1 MTQHGTH
8 RDATTSRRRIL
19 RAGGAAA
26 LASLA
31 GCTAAVDRLANR
43 VLGDV
48 NVLNQLGRTVSGS
61 IEIAGPSGGTV
72 LTETFEAPSTESGG
86 ESNVV
91 AYDDVWEETGA
102 HRVEVELTDV
112 ELEGVSQTSEAVSIG
127 DVDEEMVGVLVGSG
141 IKDEPIAIRAG
152 ESLSEFGGAAEN
164 GSS

>member
-1 MTQHGTH
+1 MTRHTYP
-8 RDATTSRRRIL
+8 DAATSRRRVL
-19 RAGGAAA
+19 RVGGAAA
-26 LASLA
+26 LGSLA

-61 IEIAGPSGGTV
+61 IEIAGPSDETV
-72 LTETFEAPSTESGG
+72 LAEAFDAPSTESGG

-102 HRVEVELTDV
+102 HGVAIELTDV
-112 ELEGVSQTSEAVSIG
+112 ELEGVSRASETVSIG

-141 IKDEPIAIRAG
+141 IEDEPIAIRAG